1 MHWCDFLNTIGV
13 HLTVLPVRHD
23 QALGTTEREQRL
35 YFVHL
40 YD

>member
-13 HLTVLPVRHD
+13 RLTVLPVRHD
-23 QALGTTEREQRL
+23 QALGTTEREQHL
-35 YFVHL
+35 YFAHL